1 MEVNTTVIDRNLLKL
16 RVIAQQLL
24 AQANHSAPLLDNGT
38 DSAPQDDLDVN
49 TDIYSKVL
57 VTVIYVVLFAIGC
70 LGNSITLYTLLTK
83 KSLQNLQSTV
93 HYHLAS
99 LAISDLLILILS
111 MPIELYNFIW
121 VHYPW
126 AFGEVVCK
134 GYYFLRD
141 GCSYATAFNITSL
154 SVERYMAICHPFKA
168 KSIMSRSRTKK
179 LISGMWVASFLLAMP
194 MVFTMGQRIV
204 RGEVICTTTVS
215 SVTAKT
221 VLQAMAPKPMP
232 NGEAGGPND
241 PTQASASRPEGGET
255 GTKMRTDTWTDTL
268 TSTGTDTKGDKAT
281 ETDNVMGMD
290 TVTGTGTKLHKGL
303 LKSPEKLA
311 GAPACPS
318 VLDWAGVPPACGGS
332 PITVLGGGDFF
343 TPISGGAPATLP
355 VSGVGTGVASFLPL
369 RGSGTG
375 ARAPRL
381 CALVEGDNGD
391 AYSDNDDASLKV
403 TWGGL
408 LDSET
413 PQSLTLNN
421 TRGPPGIIQWSPP
434 LLWEYEVG
442 PGGLKVNAFL
452 SFVVPM
458 VLISALNGV
467 IASQLLRMFR
477 EAAQDS
483 RICIAGGNA
492 TMLSVAMEP
501 NRAQSLRHGVMVLRA
516 VVIAFVVCW
525 LPYHSRRLMYCYVTE
540 WTETLYNFYHY
551 FYMVTN
557 VLFYVS
563 SAINPILYNL
573 VSANY
578 RQIFF
583 STLHYFCLPCRRKR
597 QRHVFNRHSISI
609 CSNQTFSTN
618 VTKETVY

>member
-221 VLQAMAPKPMP
+221 VLQ
-232 NGEAGGPND
+232 
-241 PTQASASRPEGGET
+241 
-255 GTKMRTDTWTDTL
+255 
-268 TSTGTDTKGDKAT
+268 
-281 ETDNVMGMD
+281 
-290 TVTGTGTKLHKGL
+290 
-303 LKSPEKLA
+303 
-311 GAPACPS
+311 
-318 VLDWAGVPPACGGS
+318 
-332 PITVLGGGDFF
+332 
-343 TPISGGAPATLP
+343 
-355 VSGVGTGVASFLPL
+355 
-369 RGSGTG
+369 
-375 ARAPRL
+375 
-381 CALVEGDNGD
+381 
-391 AYSDNDDASLKV
+391 
-403 TWGGL
+403 
-408 LDSET
+408 
-413 PQSLTLNN
+413 
-421 TRGPPGIIQWSPP
+421 
-434 LLWEYEVG
+434 
-442 PGGLKVNAFL
+442 VNAFL